1 MLFFTRIQLV
11 ARVLACAGA
20 TARIK
25 WIRLGTKPIHD
36 TGA

>member
-1 MLFFTRIQLV
+1 MLFFTRVKLV
-11 ARVLACAGA
+11 ARVLVCARA